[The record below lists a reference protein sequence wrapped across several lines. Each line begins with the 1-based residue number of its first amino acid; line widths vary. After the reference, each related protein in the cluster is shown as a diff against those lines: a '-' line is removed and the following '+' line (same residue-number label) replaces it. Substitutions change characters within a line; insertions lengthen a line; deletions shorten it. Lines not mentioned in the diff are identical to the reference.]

1 MALITHRRFI
11 NNSGEHILGDMSSSA
26 MKLEPFQ
33 STVYNEL
40 EVQTLKQIFCQE
52 EFSARLKLK
61 ILDWVFW
68 FVFSLF
74 FLYFF
79 IYLFNFLIFIFF
91 CFYNF
96 WTFLLIYCFLL
107 FSLFKRFWHLTSFF
121 FCIFLL
127 RFRSSVLAMSCLKE
141 RVQCIEKRYFPSCG
155 SHICKQAWFCIWQE
169 LAPLSNRFQIKW
181 AVALFVQ
188 KLKLKS

>member
-52 EFSARLKLK
+52 EFSARLKQK

-107 FSLFKRFWHLTSFF
+107 FSLLKDFDTFFLFLLTFF
-121 FCIFLL
+121 FFSSFVL
-127 RFRSSVLAMSCLKE
+127 RFPSSVLALSWPKE
-141 RVQCIEKRYFPSCG
+141 SVQRI
-155 SHICKQAWFCIWQE
+155 Q
-169 LAPLSNRFQIKW
+169 
-181 AVALFVQ
+181 
-188 KLKLKS
+188 